1 MTLFYP
7 REHGA
12 WGILL
17 VPFSAAAAIAGMF
30 DAAVAVALAAVVLA
44 FLVRA
49 PLEFLL
55 LPGGR
60 PHPPTLTP
68 AVARRSATVFGAGA
82 LAAGLALVVGWRLAA
97 WLLPLAGLALALFL
111 LHLWQARRRAARSWT
126 AELLGTVALTMSAPV
141 AWVAA
146 TGGLDST
153 GLLVW
158 LLNAAFFCAGLVYV
172 KSRIR
177 SVTAARTPA
186 SAADTARLVWEFH
199 LGLILFVSGL
209 TLFDWLPPLVI
220 LPFGLAA
227 ARAAWGVRRFGQRFA
242 VRQLGWKE
250 VAHSLV
256 FAVLLVAAF
265 RW

>member
-1 MTLFYP
+1 MKLLLP

-17 VPFSAAAAIAGMF
+17 VPFFTAAAIAGAF
-30 DAAVAVALAAVVLA
+30 DAAVALALGTVVLA
-44 FLVRA
+44 FLARA

-55 LPGGR
+55 APSDKRGQPTTPG
-60 PHPPTLTP
+60 
-68 AVARRSATVFGAGA
+68 VVRRSAWLFGGGT
-82 LAAGLALVVGWRLAA
+82 LAAGVALAVGWGLIA
-97 WLLPLAGLALALFL
+97 WLLPLAALAGALFA
-111 LHLWQARRRAARSWT
+111 LHVWRARQGAGRGWAA
-126 AELLGTVALTMSAPV
+126 EFLGTAALTLSAPV

-153 GLLVW
+153 GWLVW

-177 SVTAARTPA
+177 AVTAARLPH
-186 SAADTARLVWEFH
+186 SADQLAHLVWRFH
-199 LGLILFVSGL
+199 LAVLLLVAAGALLDWVS
-209 TLFDWLPPLVI
+209 PLVI

-227 ARAAWGVRRFGQRFA
+227 GRAAWGVRRFGQRFA
-242 VRQLGWKE
+242 VRQLGWNE

-265 RW
+265 RL